1 MADKIVE
8 IPNIGPVSFP
18 EGMSDADIIKFIQ
31 TLKSLDPLGS
41 GGAQAAAPE
50 PQGKMP
56 ESFGSKVLNSP
67 VGGVI
72 RGLRDIPDAGAQL
85 LTRGLE
91 GISPAGSGMEEFF
104 RGERRRV
111 EDINRQAELDY
122 QANFRRGQMLP
133 GEIDVGRVGGNIL
146 SALIPSTAAI
156 RALGATTAP
165 VRAGA
170 IAGGVGGT
178 LQPVATPPSRDTTL
192 SDLVTDTRPQGMTN
206 PQFFAQK
213 VEQVG
218 AGTALGAGAGY
229 LGDKLSNILFGAKPP
244 PMPMPG
250 QPTVSGAQVNV
261 TTTPT
266 ATGTGGGST
275 LGAVGPDPSAGLTA
289 AQRAILARGKEM
301 GFRTTPGQETGSR
314 SLQQMEARMESNPFT
329 SGPFNT
335 IKAENQRILNRSTA
349 RSIGINADEL
359 SNPQL
364 AEAQR
369 QISNV
374 YQRVA
379 TPDVKK
385 LDGNTIQTGVEII
398 DKAFEGL
405 TTQPFKSNIFVKQL
419 QDLAIKGEA
428 SGNQLQTLSSK
439 IGKRA
444 KNEMTTAMGDR
455 ELGSALFQIKE
466 IVDDALAQGLS
477 SQEQLLFQ
485 TARTNYRNLMTIR
498 SNQGVI
504 NPSTGNVS
512 GLNLASAL
520 TRKDPQGFV
529 FGANQTPMYEAARF
543 AQAFRP
549 IVGDSGTATRS
560 MDISPLSMMLA
571 APTNIAARAYTSQPA
586 ANLASSLQT
595 GVAPRT
601 SPATQEMLRRMFPS
615 TGALGLLSLIGQ

>member
-1 MADKIVE
+1 
-8 IPNIGPVSFP
+8 
-18 EGMSDADIIKFIQ
+18 
-31 TLKSLDPLGS
+31 
-41 GGAQAAAPE
+41 
-50 PQGKMP
+50 
-56 ESFGSKVLNSP
+56 
-67 VGGVI
+67 
-72 RGLRDIPDAGAQL
+72 
-85 LTRGLE
+85 
-91 GISPAGSGMEEFF
+91 
-104 RGERRRV
+104 
-111 EDINRQAELDY
+111 
-122 QANFRRGQMLP
+122 
-133 GEIDVGRVGGNIL
+133 
-146 SALIPSTAAI
+146 
-156 RALGATTAP
+156 
-165 VRAGA
+165 
-170 IAGGVGGT
+170 
-178 LQPVATPPSRDTTL
+178 
-192 SDLVTDTRPQGMTN
+192 
-206 PQFFAQK
+206 
-213 VEQVG
+213 
-218 AGTALGAGAGY
+218 
-229 LGDKLSNILFGAKPP
+229 
-244 PMPMPG
+244 MPMPG

-314 SLQQMEARMESNPFT
+314 SLQQMEARMESSPFT

-335 IKAENQRILNRSTA
+335 IKDANTRILNRATA
-349 RSIGINADEL
+349 QSIGVNADEL
-359 SNPQL
+359 SNPVL
-364 AEAQR
+364 AQAQR

-374 YQRVA
+374 YQKVA

-444 KNEMTTAMGDR
+444 KNEMTTVNGDR

-529 FGANQTPMYEAARF
+529 FGANQTPMYEAKVC
-543 AQAFRP
+543 P
-549 IVGDSGTATRS
+549 GI
-560 MDISPLSMMLA
+560 
-571 APTNIAARAYTSQPA
+571 
-586 ANLASSLQT
+586 
-595 GVAPRT
+595 
-601 SPATQEMLRRMFPS
+601 
-615 TGALGLLSLIGQ
+615 

>member
-18 EGMSDADIIKFIQ
+18 ESMTDEQIIKAIQ
-31 TLKSLDPLGS
+31 SLQAP
-41 GGAQAAAPE
+41 AAAPVA
-50 PQGKMP
+50 PVPMGKAP
-56 ESFGSKVLNSP
+56 ESFGTKLMDSP
-67 VGGVI
+67 IGGFV

-91 GISPAGSGMEEFF
+91 AISPAGSSLEQFAQS
-104 RGERRRV
+104 ERRRV

-122 QANFRRGQMLP
+122 QRNFRQGQMRQ
-133 GEIDVGRVGGNIL
+133 GEIDVGRVIGNI
-146 SALIPSTAAI
+146 AGTLIPSTAAV

-170 IAGGVGGT
+170 ITGAIGGAS
-178 LQPVATPPSRDTTL
+178 QPVATTPGTT
-192 SDLVTDTRPQGMTN
+192 TPE
-206 PQFFAQK
+206 FFAQK
-213 VEQVG
+213 VEQTG
-218 AGTALGAGAGY
+218 AGTLFGAGAGY
-229 LGDKLSNILFGAKPP
+229 GADKLSRLLFGTKPP
-244 PMPMPG
+244 AMPMPG
-250 QPTVSGAQVNV
+250 QPGVGGAQVNV

-266 ATGTGGGST
+266 ATVTGGGST
-275 LGAVGPDPSAGLTA
+275 LGAVGPDASAGLTA
-289 AQRAILARGKEM
+289 AQQSILGRGKEM

-314 SLQQMEARMESNPFT
+314 SLQQMEARMESSPFT

-335 IKAENQRILNRSTA
+335 IKTENQKILNRATAQAIGVDST
-349 RSIGINADEL
+349 EL
-359 SNPQL
+359 SNPVL
-364 AEAQR
+364 AQAQR

-374 YQRVA
+374 YNKVG
-379 TPDVKK
+379 TPEVRK
-385 LDGNTIQTGVEII
+385 LDGNTIQTGIEIV

-419 QDLAIKGEA
+419 QDLAAKGEA

-466 IVDDALAQGLS
+466 MVDDALAQGLS
-477 SQEQLLFQ
+477 AAQKAEFQ
-485 TARTNYRNLMTIR
+485 AARTNYRNLMTIR
-498 SNQGVI
+498 SNQGVV

-529 FGANQTPMYEAARF
+529 FGSNQTPMYEAARF
-543 AQAFRP
+543 AQAFKP

-560 MDISPLSMMLA
+560 MEISPLSMMLA
-571 APTNIAARAYTSQPA
+571 APTNIAARAYTAQPS
-586 ANLASSLQT
+586 ANLAARMQT
-595 GVAPRT
+595 GVAPGT
-601 SPATQEMLRRMFPS
+601 DAATQELLKKMFPQ
-615 TGALGLLSLIGQ
+615 TGAAGLISLLNQ

>member
-1 MADKIVE
+1 MADKIVQ
-8 IPNIGPVSFP
+8 IPNIGPVAFP
-18 EGMSDADIIKFIQ
+18 ESMSDAEIIKAIQ
-31 TLKSLDPLGS
+31 TLQVP
-41 GGAQAAAPE
+41 AAAPVAA
-50 PQGKMP
+50 QTAAGKVP
-56 ESFGSKVLNSP
+56 ESFQSKILNSP

-91 GISPAGSGMEEFF
+91 AISPSGSGIEQFLKS
-104 RGERRRV
+104 ERQRV

-122 QANFRRGQMLP
+122 QRNFRQGQMRQ

-146 SALIPSTAAI
+146 GALIPSTTAV

-170 IAGGVGGT
+170 ISGAVSSA
-178 LQPVATPPSRDTTL
+178 LQPIVTPSRDMTT
-192 SDLVTDTRPQGMTN
+192 PE
-206 PQFFAQK
+206 FFAQK
-213 VEQVG
+213 VEQTG
-218 AGTALGAGAGY
+218 AGTAFGGLAGY
-229 LGDKLSNILFGAKPP
+229 GADKLSKALFGTRPQA
-244 PMPMPG
+244 MPTAG
-250 QPTVSGAQVNV
+250 QPSTASAQVNV

-275 LGAVGPDPSAGLTA
+275 MGAVGPDASAGLTA
-289 AQRAILARGKEM
+289 AQQAILTRGKQM

-314 SLQQMEARMESNPFT
+314 SLQQMEARMESSPFT

-335 IKAENQRILNRSTA
+335 LKAENQKILNRSTA
-349 RSIGINADEL
+349 QAIGVNADEL

-364 AEAQR
+364 AQAQR
-369 QISNV
+369 QISSV
-374 YQRVA
+374 YRQVA
-379 TPDVKK
+379 SPEVKR
-385 LDGNTIQTGVEII
+385 LDGNTIQTGI
-398 DKAFEGL
+398 DILDNAFEGL
-405 TTQPFKSNIFVKQL
+405 TTQPLKSNIFVKQL
-419 QDLAIKGEA
+419 QELAAKGEA

-455 ELGSALFQIKE
+455 ELGSALFQMKE
-466 IVDDALAQGLS
+466 IIDDALAQGLS
-477 SQEQLLFQ
+477 AEQQAAFQ
-485 TARTNYRNLMTIR
+485 TARANYRNLMTIR
-498 SNQGVI
+498 SNQGVV

-529 FGANQTPMYEAARF
+529 FGSNQTPMYEAARF
-543 AQAFRP
+543 AQAFKP

-560 MDISPLSMMLA
+560 MEVSPLSMMLA

-586 ANLASSLQT
+586 ANLARGLQT
-595 GVAPRT
+595 GIAPGT
-601 SPATQEMLRRMFPS
+601 DPATQEFLRRMLPI
-615 TGALGLLSLIGQ
+615 TGASGFTGLLNQ

>member
-1 MADKIVE
+1 MAEKIVQ
-8 IPNIGPVSFP
+8 IPNIGQVAFP
-18 EGMSDADIIKFIQ
+18 EGMSDADIIKAIQ
-31 TLKSLDPLGS
+31 TLQVP
-41 GGAQAAAPE
+41 AAAPIAA
-50 PQGKMP
+50 PAATGKVP
-56 ESFGSKVLNSP
+56 ESFQSKILNSP

-91 GISPAGSGMEEFF
+91 AVSPSGSGMEQFF
-104 RGERRRV
+104 KSERQRV

-122 QANFRRGQMLP
+122 QRNFRQGQMRQ

-146 SALIPSTAAI
+146 GALIPSTTAV
-156 RALGATTAP
+156 RALGAATAP

-170 IAGGVGGT
+170 ISGAVSGA
-178 LQPVATPPSRDTTL
+178 LQPVATTP
-192 SDLVTDTRPQGMTN
+192 GMTA
-206 PQFFAQK
+206 PEFFAQK
-213 VEQVG
+213 VEQTG
-218 AGTALGAGAGY
+218 AGTAFGGLAGY
-229 LGDKLSNILFGAKPP
+229 GADKLSKALFGTRTPA
-244 PMPMPG
+244 MPG

-275 LGAVGPDPSAGLTA
+275 MGAVGPDASAGLTA
-289 AQRAILARGKEM
+289 AQQSILGRGKQM

-314 SLQQMEARMESNPFT
+314 SLQQMEARMESSPFT

-335 IKAENQRILNRSTA
+335 IKAENQKILNRSTA
-349 RSIGINADEL
+349 QAIGVNADEL

-364 AEAQR
+364 AQAQR

-374 YQRVA
+374 YRQVA
-379 TPDVKK
+379 SPEVKR
-385 LDGNTIQTGVEII
+385 LDGNTIQTGIEIL
-398 DKAFEGL
+398 DNAFEGL
-405 TTQPFKSNIFVKQL
+405 TTQPLKSNIFVKQL
-419 QDLAIKGEA
+419 QDLAAKGEA

-455 ELGSALFQIKE
+455 ELGSALFQMKE
-466 IVDDALAQGLS
+466 IIDDALAQGLS
-477 SQEQLLFQ
+477 AEQQAAFQ
-485 TARTNYRNLMTIR
+485 TARANYRNLMTIR

-512 GLNLASAL
+512 GMNLASAL

-529 FGANQTPMYEAARF
+529 FGSNQTPMYEAARF
-543 AQAFRP
+543 AQAFKP

-560 MDISPLSMMLA
+560 MEISPLSMMLA

-586 ANLASSLQT
+586 ANLARGLQT
-595 GVAPRT
+595 GIAPGT
-601 SPATQEMLRRMFPS
+601 DLATQEFLKRLLPI
-615 TGALGLLSLIGQ
+615 TGASAFTGLLNQ